1 MVKVAPSILAADF
14 ARLAA
19 DCRRVLAPGHNW
31 LHFDVMDGVFVPNI
45 SVGLPV
51 LACLKKALP
60 QAVYDVHL
68 MIVEPGAYV
77 QDFARA
83 GADTITF
90 HLEANSP
97 VQKTLAAIRALG
109 CKAGL
114 SLRPGTAAEEIFP
127 LLDEADMVL
136 VMSVE
141 PGFGGQS
148 FMPEAP
154 ARIAAIKAEGLRRH
168 LPLLIEVDGGINAQT
183 GPLCAQAGAHILVAG
198 NSVFRADDPY
208 AAVCKLKEG

>member
-114 SLRPGTAAEEIFP
+114 SLRPGTPIEAVFP
-127 LLDEADMVL
+127 HLRQADMVL

-141 PGFGGQS
+141 PGFGGQG

-154 ARIAAIKAEGLRRH
+154 ARIAALRTEAARQNT
-168 LPLLIEVDGGINAQT
+168 PLLIEVDGGVNAET
-183 GPLCAQAGAHILVAG
+183 APLCTRAGADILVAG
-198 NSVFRADDPY
+198 TAVFEAKNSIEAMENMART
-208 AAVCKLKEG
+208 